1 MYEPAAVVVGEE
13 EPGATEKAIYGI
25 IVPDALVLNTPFT
38 WKGFAT
44 AFWTKC
50 IK

>member
-13 EPGATEKAIYGI
+13 PGATENAICEI
-25 IVPDALVLNTPFT
+25 IVPDALVLHTPFT